1 MTGQFVPRGII
12 TKLLKKFKT
21 SKFTGNN
28 IFYIYIY
35 PHLTSVSKR
44 VMNVLHKAL
53 QGF

>member
-12 TKLLKKFKT
+12 TKLLKKLKI

-28 IFYIYIY
+28 IFSYLYLS
-35 PHLTSVSKR
+35 HLTSVSKR